1 MAIQGGP
8 GSYSPAARIRFEA
21 IGEAWNLFKA
31 DTGVWLVA
39 GLVAV
44 AVLGAVLVSVSIFFN
59 LLAGTALNPLLPP
72 GVKVVDIAQFFAL
85 FATATIYNVV
95 MSLVGEAVAIIVTA
109 GLYRMALRRMRGER
123 IHAGDLFDIGDV
135 FPQLLLLS
143 IAAGAIVTVG
153 LFLCVVPGIIAGAL
167 LMFAVPLVMDRRM
180 DAMAAIGTS
189 VRTLGTDF
197 LNAVI
202 FYILLSLILFAG
214 LLVCCV
220 GIIVTLPLFY
230 LAISI
235 VYRDF
240 FPDQIVQGPQA
251 PLH

>member
-44 AVLGAVLVSVSIFFN
+44 AVLGAVPLLFD
-59 LLAGTALNPLLPP
+59 LLAGPALDPLQSPDLWEFF
-72 GVKVVDIAQFFAL
+72 DIGQFFAL
-85 FATATIYNVV
+85 FATAAIYNVV
-95 MSLVGEAVAIIVTA
+95 MSLVVSAVATIVTA

-143 IAAGAIVTVG
+143 IAAGAIMTVG
-153 LFLCVVPGIIAGAL
+153 LFLCVVPGIIAEAL

-180 DAMAAIGTS
+180 DAVAAIGTS
-189 VRTLGTDF
+189 VRTLWTDF

-202 FYILLSLILFAG
+202 FNILLSLIVFAG

-220 GIIVTLPLFY
+220 GIIVTLPLYY
-230 LAISI
+230 LAVSI

-240 FPDQIVQGPQA
+240 FPDQVVQEPRGPLQ
-251 PLH
+251 